1 MIQKLPKFDNP
12 PVIESVLGVE
22 FAPLPKWGVPHF
34 GLYWQAIRSA
44 FPLFS
49 TQPPLPSRTEI
60 FGEPVKEEVSIPFPL
75 AGAPQIRCWF
85 SDESQSTLIQV
96 QRDHFLCNWRKMPS
110 DSEYPRFHNTK
121 LRFEKE
127 WERFEHFVRSEQ
139 LGELNVKQCEVSY
152 INHIELEAGWQG
164 LANFDDIF
172 PCWAGKGTDVFLPS
186 PDTVVINTS
195 YIIPEN
201 RGRLRLSLEPVFRH
215 ADAKELIQFTVT
227 AMVIPKA
234 TDSAQVMEAIELG
247 HEWAVR
253 GFTDFTSAKMHQV
266 WERKQ

>member
-1 MIQKLPKFDNP
+1 MSQTLPKFDNP

-22 FAPLPKWGVPHF
+22 FEPLLKWGAPHF
-34 GLYWQAIRSA
+34 GLYWQDIRSE
-44 FPLFS
+44 FPYSS
-49 TQPPLPSRTEI
+49 TQAPLPSRTEL
-60 FGEPVKEEVSIPFPL
+60 FGEPVKEEVSILFPL
-75 AGAPQIRCWF
+75 GGSPQIRCWF
-85 SDESQSTLIQV
+85 SDESKSTLIQV
-96 QRDHFLCNWRKMPS
+96 QRDHFLCNWRKTPS
-110 DSEYPRFHNTK
+110 DSQYPHFHNTK
-121 LRFEKE
+121 LRFEEE
-127 WERFEHFVRSEQ
+127 WKRFEHFVKSEQ

-164 LANFDDIF
+164 LTSLGDIF
-172 PCWAGKGTDVFLPS
+172 PCWAGKGTDGFLSS

-234 TDSAQVMEAIELG
+234 TDSAQVMETIELG
-247 HEWAVR
+247 HEWTVR
-253 GFTDFTSAKMHQV
+253 GFTDFTSAKMHSEWQ
-266 WERKQ
+266 RR